1 MTARADQQRWNV
13 DEARRSGNP
22 DFDIRSDWIDYDSAG
37 ATGPHD
43 LFEAVRRV
51 LDAVLLSRD
60 ILDLGLRSSADLT
73 RHTELAKRIVELR
86 AALRTRLEQEGLS
99 ELVVPFEPG
108 AYNNEA
114 TIGQNLL
121 FGVAAVVNAVL
132 LLLIAAF
139 VLIEAWQRLS
149 QPPDISPGA
158 MLAFAL
164 VGLVAN
170 GISLFILREAQATSL
185 NMRGAYL
192 EVMGDLA
199 GSVAVIVAAVV
210 IALTGW
216 WWADVVASVVI
227 GLLILPR
234 TLALLR
240 DATNVLMESTP
251 KGVDMDHVRR
261 HILDAPGV
269 VDCHDLHAW
278 TITSGMNVVS
288 AHVVI
293 SEDAAPSMVLDY
305 LCGCL
310 SDDFDIEHSTFQ
322 LETVDRR
329 RLEERAH
336 A

>member
-1 MTARADQQRWNV
+1 MGHDHSHASAATRNQRRLAIV
-13 DEARRSGNP
+13 
-22 DFDIRSDWIDYDSAG
+22 
-37 ATGPHD
+37 
-43 LFEAVRRV
+43 
-51 LDAVLLSRD
+51 
-60 ILDLGLRSSADLT
+60 LGLSLT
-73 RHTELAKRIVELR
+73 ILVVELVG
-86 AALRTRLEQEGLS
+86 AAVANSLALLADAGHVFTDAAGIALALVAIRVGRRPATSSRTFGYLRLEIL
-99 ELVVPFEPG
+99 
-108 AYNNEA
+108 
-114 TIGQNLL
+114 
-121 FGVAAVVNAVL
+121 AAVVNAVL

-139 VLIEAWQRLS
+139 VLVEAWQRLS

-170 GISLFILREAQATSL
+170 GVSLFILRDAQATSL

-216 WWADVVASVVI
+216 AWADVVASVGI

-293 SEDAAPSMVLDY
+293 SEEAVPSLVLDS

>member
-1 MTARADQQRWNV
+1 MGDDHNHAHASAATRNQRRLAV
-13 DEARRSGNP
+13 VLGLSVTTLVVEL
-22 DFDIRSDWIDYDSAG
+22 AG
-37 ATGPHD
+37 A
-43 LFEAVRRV
+43 AVANSLALLADAGHVFTDAAGITLALVAIRV
-51 LDAVLLSRD
+51 AQRPATSSRTFGY
-60 ILDLGLRSSADLT
+60 L
-73 RHTELAKRIVELR
+73 
-86 AALRTRLEQEGLS
+86 RLEIL
-99 ELVVPFEPG
+99 
-108 AYNNEA
+108 
-114 TIGQNLL
+114 
-121 FGVAAVVNAVL
+121 AAVANAVL

-139 VLIEAWQRLS
+139 VLVEAWQRLS
-149 QPPDISPGA
+149 RPPDISSGA

-164 VGLVAN
+164 VGLGAN
-170 GISLFILREAQATSL
+170 ALSLFILREAQATSL

-199 GSVAVIVAAVV
+199 GSVAVIVAALV

-216 WWADVVASVVI
+216 WWADVAASLVI
-227 GLLILPR
+227 GALILPR
-234 TLALLR
+234 TFALLR

-278 TITSGMNVVS
+278 TITSGLNVVS

-293 SEDAAPSMVLDY
+293 SEEAVPSRVLDA

-322 LETVDRR
+322 LETQDRR

-336 A
+336 V